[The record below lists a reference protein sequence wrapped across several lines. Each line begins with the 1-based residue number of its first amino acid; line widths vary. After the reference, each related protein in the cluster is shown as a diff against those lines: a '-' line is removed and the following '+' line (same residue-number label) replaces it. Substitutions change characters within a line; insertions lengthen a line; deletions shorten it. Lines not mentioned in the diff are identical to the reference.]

1 MGWSLMA
8 PLEKDQQVRQ
18 THNMDRLERLKRIQR
33 LDASMPSEFHGS
45 PDEQEIAILEEMV
58 RQNLTQVEEN
68 K

>member
-1 MGWSLMA
+1 
-8 PLEKDQQVRQ
+8 
-18 THNMDRLERLKRIQR
+18 MDRLERLKRIQR